1 MMVSDFY
8 TPQELAKR
16 LKVTPQA
23 IHNWITA
30 GKIASIKFGRARR
43 IPVAEVERIIRE
55 GIQEGKSEQNEPQ
68 LVAA

>member
-1 MMVSDFY
+1 MTDDFY

-30 GKIASIKFGRARR
+30 GKIASVKFGRARR
-43 IPVAEVERIIRE
+43 IPTAEVERILRE
-55 GIQEGKSEQNEPQ
+55 GIQEGEQEKTEPQ